1 LVKVEGVKREL
12 GFPFRSRIDIVANI
26 LREAVGGAKKTHIMY
41 GCNLSFRQL
50 QAYLDLLLNSGL
62 LRIVSEEEKSNKLNL
77 LETTIKG
84 RAFLQAYH
92 NLIALLAT

>member
-1 LVKVEGVKREL
+1 MVKVEGVKSL
-12 GFPFRSRIDIVANI
+12 GFLHRSRMDILANI

-41 GCNLSFRQL
+41 RCNLSFRQL
-50 QAYLDLLLNSGL
+50 QTYLDLLLSTGL
-62 LRIVSEEEKSNKLNL
+62 LRTISEEEKSSKLNL

-92 NLIALLAT
+92 DLIALLAT